1 MVFIVQ
7 MFLFLDKFAT
17 LKKKMDIKLQGD
29 STKKGLKVKVE
40 SDEIAVKLGKN
51 TSLSNTQSNVKL
63 KSLFEEMV
71 TSMRN
76 GTPLPSFPTLPRDSL
91 SKNKPECPSF
101 SSQHAILQSLLKLVW
116 ETHLTRYNEIVFT
129 FEEAIQM
136 KVENTKRICEFNNT
150 LEKNKTLILE
160 EVHENSILELK
171 KEYRSLWA
179 DKLLAIQELL
189 NSNSHDVSEL
199 LELLIAKAVDDLKVD
214 MTSLEV
220 DLDKSLGL
228 FRQELLVK
236 SDELWKQWS
245 LQLERHSAVL
255 KGKLTEVNQIDE
267 KLKKNSSSTFQEI
280 THKEKEEIPFNK
292 EMMYK
297 DMILL
302 LSSMKLDFEIRL
314 TSLSK
319 LKEFLSIKIQE
330 SKQKAVAKLITQTL
344 TKEEEEIEASKVKLQ
359 NQLNDIKLSQ
369 DRVLR
374 ELSLACNNSLA
385 PVETILKSMQLT
397 IDLNLETA
405 RERVYMEALKSLKE
419 VSLNKFFMN
428 QEKK

>member
-1 MVFIVQ
+1 
-7 MFLFLDKFAT
+7 
-17 LKKKMDIKLQGD
+17 MDIKLQGE

-40 SDEIAVKLGKN
+40 SDEIAVKLGKT
-51 TSLSNTQSNVKL
+51 TSLTNTQSNVKL

-76 GTPLPSFPTLPRDSL
+76 GTPLPSIPTLPRDNL

-116 ETHLTRYNEIVFT
+116 ETHLTRYKEIVFT
-129 FEEAIQM
+129 FEEAVQM

-150 LEKNKTLILE
+150 LEKNKTVILE

-179 DKLLAIQELL
+179 DKLLVIQELL
-189 NSNSHDVSEL
+189 SSNSHDVSEL

-214 MTSLEV
+214 MSSLEV

-280 THKEKEEIPFNK
+280 THKEKEDVPFNK

-344 TKEEEEIEASKVKLQ
+344 IKEEEEIEASKVNLQ